1 MLWNPC
7 NAYLLGI
14 LIVNKNAIPIYTKS
28 GALALIHIHI
38 QDIVRSYKLNRNGT
52 KFIRMRGSE
61 VINLAIIF
69 VISTPKNQH
78 L

>member
-1 MLWNPC
+1 MESLQC
-7 NAYLLGI
+7 YLLGI
-14 LIVNKNAIPIYTKS
+14 LVNKNAIPTYTKS
-28 GALALIHIHI
+28 AAPAIIYIL
-38 QDIVRSYKLNRNGT
+38 QDIILRSNTLNRNGT